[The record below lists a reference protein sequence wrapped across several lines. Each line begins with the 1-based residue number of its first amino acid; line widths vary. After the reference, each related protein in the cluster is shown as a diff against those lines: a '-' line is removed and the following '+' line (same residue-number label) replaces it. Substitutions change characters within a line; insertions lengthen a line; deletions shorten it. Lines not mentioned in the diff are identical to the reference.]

1 MVSNVTPADTRL
13 EAKGD
18 EDRMFDI
25 TVIGAGPTG
34 LFAAFYAGL
43 RGASVQIIDSLEEPG
58 GALTAI
64 YPEKYIYDVI
74 GFPKVLAKD
83 FVGACLEQA
92 MRSGPTIRLNEQVQD
107 LLPQEDG
114 TLILRTS
121 KAERRS
127 RSVIVAAGVGAFEP
141 TRLTA
146 PGVRE
151 LEGKG
156 VHYFAK
162 RVDDFRDKNVVIVGG
177 GDSAVDWAVTLE
189 PIAKTIKLIHRSK
202 FRAHE
207 ATVEELERSSVE
219 LFYPKCEVTEVW
231 PGPDGRIG
239 SLTFKNGDDE
249 LIDLEVDELICAI
262 GFKADP
268 GPMRSWGFELA
279 RNQIVVDKITMETN
293 IPGVFGAGDIVSYPA
308 KFKLIANGA
317 AEAVTAINHAVT
329 YFNPDARLDP
339 GHSTTIMEKRAKE
352 TAAD

>member
-1 MVSNVTPADTRL
+1 MVSQVTPVETQASGGG
-13 EAKGD
+13 EQ
-18 EDRMFDI
+18 DRMFDI

-43 RGASVQIIDSLEEPG
+43 RGASVQVIDSLEEPG

-74 GFPKVLAKD
+74 GYPRVLAKD
-83 FVGACLEQA
+83 FVAACVEQA
-92 MRSGPTIRLNEQVQD
+92 MRSDPTIHLNEQVQE
-107 LLPQEDG
+107 LLPQDDG
-114 TLILRTS
+114 TFVLRTS
-121 KAERRS
+121 RAERRS
-127 RSVIVAAGVGAFEP
+127 RSVIIAAGVGAFEP

-146 PGVRE
+146 PGVQD

-189 PIAKTIKLIHRSK
+189 PIAKSVKVIHRSK

-219 LFYPKCEVTEVW
+219 LHYPKCEVTEVRT
-231 PGPDGRIG
+231 GPDGRIG
-239 SLTFKNGDDE
+239 SLTFKNGEGE
-249 LIDLEVDELICAI
+249 LSDLEVDELICAI

-268 GPMRSWGFELA
+268 GPMRSWGFELQ
-279 RNQIVVDKITMETN
+279 RNQILVDTITMETN
-293 IPGVFGAGDIVSYPA
+293 IPGVFGAGDIVAYPA
-308 KFKLIANGA
+308 KFKLIATGA
-317 AEAVTAINHAVT
+317 AEAVTAVNHAVT
-329 YFNPDARLDP
+329 YVNPDARLDP

-352 TAAD
+352 AAAT